1 MKRFGYREP
10 RYNHTEEFDPELA
23 RLNDITTLVA
33 YCDSTYAEQAFTVD
47 PQSFEKSYP
56 DVVSSIVRK
65 RFYHG
70 YSYYNFKNNFVGMV
84 SSRMS
89 MKGFSAIVI
98 PDDILKYPFAA
109 CSQQSIVFMEILKQK
124 GFVTRK
130 VGFKGKVSGAG
141 HFCFEV
147 YYNGNWHFID
157 PDMEPDVAVLNSYNR
172 PDIAFLVHHQD
183 ILLKAYSQYPKE
195 KVLDIFPNYYYG
207 KANTFAAP
215 KAIIFQ
221 YITKFFSYSIWL
233 FFFLAF
239 ILTRKK
245 YLQLSRQHVR
255 NNGIHSLLIQQGKS
269 SVVYPN
275 YSA

>member
-10 RYNHTEEFDPELA
+10 RYNHQEEFDPEMA
-23 RLNDITTLVA
+23 RLNNLSRLVA
-33 YCDSTYAEQAFTVD
+33 YCDSTYAEETFTSN
-47 PQSFEKSYP
+47 PQSFEYSYP
-56 DVVSSIVRK
+56 DVVSTIIRK

-70 YSYYNFKNNFVGMV
+70 YSSYNFKNNYVGLV
-84 SSRMS
+84 ASRMS
-89 MKGFSAIVI
+89 VRGLGAIVI

-109 CSQQSIVFMEILKQK
+109 CSQQSIVFMEILRQK

-130 VGFKGKVSGAG
+130 VGFKGKIGG

-157 PDMEPDVAVLNSYNR
+157 PDMEPDVKVLNAYNR
-172 PDIAFLVHHQD
+172 PDFAFLVHHQD
-183 ILLKAYSQYPKE
+183 ILLQAYAQYPKE
-195 KVLDIFPNYYYG
+195 KVLDIFSNYYYG

-221 YITKFFSYSIWL
+221 YITKFFSYTIWVI
-233 FFFLAF
+233 FFLAF
-239 ILTRKK
+239 ILFRRK

-255 NNGIHSLLIQQGKS
+255 NNGIHSLFLQQGKS

>member
-1 MKRFGYREP
+1 MMKQFGYREP
-10 RYNHTEEFDPELA
+10 RYNRLEEFDPELA
-23 RLNDITTLVA
+23 RLNNMTKLVA
-33 YCDSTYAEQAFTVD
+33 YCDSSYSEQSFTED
-47 PQSFEKSYP
+47 AQSFEKSYP

-70 YSYYNFKNNFVGMV
+70 YSYYNFKDNFVGMV
-84 SSRMS
+84 ASRVSS
-89 MKGFSAIVI
+89 KGFSAIVI
-98 PDDILKYPFAA
+98 PDDILKYSYAA

-130 VGFKGKVSGAG
+130 VGFKGKANG

-157 PDMEPDVAVLNSYNR
+157 PDMEPDVNVLNSYNR
-172 PDIAFLVHHQD
+172 PDIAFLAHHKD
-183 ILLKAYSQYPKE
+183 VLLKAYPQYPKE

-207 KANTFAAP
+207 EANTFAAP

-221 YITKFFSYSIWL
+221 YVTKFFSYTIWL
-233 FFFLAF
+233 FFLLAF
-239 ILTRKK
+239 ILSRRK
-245 YLQLSRQHVR
+245 YLRLSSQHVR
-255 NNGIHSLLIQQGKS
+255 NNGIHSLLIQPGKS
-269 SVVYPN
+269 SVFYPN